1 MIFLNF
7 LFGYLCLLM
16 IIKWVSGSTAD
27 LYHIMIYM
35 FLQPGDAGLTCDGGC
50 TENRMFAGQGTIQ
63 ARPPRPRRG
72 AGRASAPPAHKTPC
86 CCLLSEACG
95 SVGRSVGELSVK
107 RRRMHSRGG
116 SAGGGTEHASP
127 LELLMAPT
135 VSWWALRGPALAGD
149 GRAAGAAAG
158 PRGPARGRRVR

>member
-72 AGRASAPPAHKTPC
+72 AGCSAVPPAPVFLC
-86 CCLLSEACG
+86 CGPPSEAARVWLRKAWA
-95 SVGRSVGELSVK
+95 SHLS
-107 RRRMHSRGG
+107 SGG
-116 SAGGGTEHASP
+116 ARWE
-127 LELLMAPT
+127 
-135 VSWWALRGPALAGD
+135 
-149 GRAAGAAAG
+149 AA
-158 PRGPARGRRVR
+158 